1 VKHVEDHDTT
11 FDAEMSILARF
22 GTYTP
27 ATDEPLTLEFGDVEE
42 ETFVEALP
50 NDWVDNSTWLSDV
63 RGIAIET
70 QNRFDAGYAVMRD
83 AVGMPWMDE
92 HGRIVTVKYRRAGD
106 KAFWYEPRIEGG
118 RLKSMLYGFHL
129 AKSSKLIVVC
139 EGEIDAMSV
148 VQSGYAAV
156 ALGGANFSDQ
166 QASLLRNSIADEIV
180 VFTDNDE
187 AGRRVRKAIIDK
199 LVGHK
204 RVSVVDWAFAGHW
217 KDANDVLL
225 GHGEGY
231 LRMMIENR
239 VPVGLLLDI

>member
-1 VKHVEDHDTT
+1 
-11 FDAEMSILARF
+11 
-22 GTYTP
+22 
-27 ATDEPLTLEFGDVEE
+27 
-42 ETFVEALP
+42 
-50 NDWVDNSTWLSDV
+50 
-63 RGIAIET
+63 
-70 QNRFDAGYAVMRD
+70 
-83 AVGMPWMDE
+83 MPWMDE

-187 AGRRVRKAIIDK
+187 AGRRVRAAIINK

-204 RVSVVDWAFAGHW
+204 RVSVVDWSLAINDTAFQIGEHA
-217 KDANDVLL
+217 KDANDVLRTF
-225 GHGEGY
+225 GEDGV
-231 LRMMIENR
+231 RQAIEQR
-239 VPVGLLLDI
+239 IPVGLSLDI